1 MLGSAVFGAAVVMA
15 LLRGEQRLGAKGY
28 TLVLGIGLAAS
39 AWAFRWA
46 LFMGVQGVPKFG
58 AGLYL
63 YSMPL
68 GGEGLMGMLGVAGL
82 CVALVAM
89 TTWALELFPPANLL
103 LALEDSS
110 QIGLYRNTGKRQ
122 QLSKP

>member
-1 MLGSAVFGAAVVMA
+1 MQPVFSLGMGVAMMAA
-15 LLRGEQRLGAKGY
+15 
-28 TLVLGIGLAAS
+28 
-39 AWAFRWA
+39 AWVFRWG
-46 LFMGVQGVPKFG
+46 LFMGVQSVPKFG

-89 TTWALELFPPANLL
+89 TTWALELFPARKPAVG
-103 LALEDSS
+103 A
-110 QIGLYRNTGKRQ
+110 
-122 QLSKP
+122 

>member
-1 MLGSAVFGAAVVMA
+1 MA
-15 LLRGEQRLGAKGY
+15 QSL
-28 TLVLGIGLAAS
+28 
-39 AWAFRWA
+39 
-46 LFMGVQGVPKFG
+46 QGVPKFG

-89 TTWALELFPPANLL
+89 ATWALELFPAREPAG
-103 LALEDSS
+103 
-110 QIGLYRNTGKRQ
+110 IT
-122 QLSKP
+122 